1 MKNVTKIDRVDL
13 SIFKKTRVAAY
24 CRVSTD
30 SDEQE
35 LSLDAQK
42 KHYESYIKSNSE
54 WEYAGIYYDDG
65 ISGTKTATPSPA
77 TRDSSTTRWTIV
89 KRVLLIWL

>member
-54 WEYAGIYYDDG
+54 WE
-65 ISGTKTATPSPA
+65 
-77 TRDSSTTRWTIV
+77 
-89 KRVLLIWL
+89 

>member
-54 WEYAGIYYDDG
+54 WEYAGNGNMQGFIMMMA
-65 ISGTKTATPSPA
+65 S
-77 TRDSSTTRWTIV
+77 V
-89 KRVLLIWL
+89 VQKRQNERVC